1 MAPNTVSVPLIAPGD
16 IHQQLWSAFRR
27 TGDPEIRQ
35 QIASLYL
42 DLVHAL
48 AGQVA
53 RGLPPCVDV
62 SDLVQEGYL
71 GLHRAIGSFDLSFN
85 VKFTTYASTAIRG
98 AMLDSLRRTAWAPRG
113 ARQRAGEIEHARME
127 LMGTLERPPTDEEVA
142 GRLGISMVEYERI
155 SEDAQVASQVS
166 LWSGEG
172 RRSWS
177 PRSSSWGSS
186 TGGRSSKPAIPP
198 DERVE
203 DPAMAAQRQD
213 LRELLLKGFDRA
225 ERLIVI
231 LYYFERMTMK
241 EIGET
246 LGMSESRVSQKHA
259 LIVDRI
265 KASLSG
271 RLKELT

>member
-1 MAPNTVSVPLIAPGD
+1 
-16 IHQQLWSAFRR
+16 
-27 TGDPEIRQ
+27 
-35 QIASLYL
+35 
-42 DLVHAL
+42 
-48 AGQVA
+48 
-53 RGLPPCVDV
+53 
-62 SDLVQEGYL
+62 
-71 GLHRAIGSFDLSFN
+71 
-85 VKFTTYASTAIRG
+85 
-98 AMLDSLRRTAWAPRG
+98 
-113 ARQRAGEIEHARME
+113 ME